1 MKYFNN
7 AEPSV
12 AGHHYMIYP
21 LARIDVE
28 NMESLI
34 EQETLYVL
42 QNQSLMRQIAA
53 SSATHAQRKGYM
65 PTDTELH
72 AILGV

>member
-1 MKYFNN
+1 MNTV
-7 AEPSV
+7 SV
-12 AGHHYMIYP
+12 NQFRDNLKSFVVVSTDDGE
-21 LARIDVE
+21 R
-28 NMESLI
+28 

-53 SSATHAQRKGYM
+53 SSTTHAQRKGYT